1 MRNRADFWPQGKTL
15 VDAVLISLRR
25 ERTCLVVVAQGE
37 EIYVLI
43 EEILFVEDGQDR
55 YCKVW
60 KEETS
65 DKNGDNGDD

>member
-1 MRNRADFWPQGKTL
+1 ML
-15 VDAVLISLRR
+15 V
-25 ERTCLVVVAQGE
+25 
-37 EIYVLI
+37 

-65 DKNGDNGDD
+65 DKNEDKNGDNGDD